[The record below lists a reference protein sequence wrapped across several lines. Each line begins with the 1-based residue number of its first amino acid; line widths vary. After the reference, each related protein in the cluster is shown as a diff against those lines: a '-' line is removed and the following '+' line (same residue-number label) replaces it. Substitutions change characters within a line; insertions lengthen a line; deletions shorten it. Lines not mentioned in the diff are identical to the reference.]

1 MSHQLPLQVR
11 KDIRDVFEKADSTV
25 QGSLKYL
32 AQVIGYPV
40 SCEPEWHMLWTELE
54 SAYPDKAIFVPSIAK
69 VIEAWSDSLVKRLED
84 DSFEAWTEVLLEKLS
99 RVQKVK
105 LSIQVAD
112 EARVK
117 TSWVGDTSAFI
128 ITLPK
133 KTSSQALSAA
143 PSAFAEDLETLFEPA
158 KYSDPVQSAQSHN
171 DDDDWA
177 ELASNGDSMSLNIRT
192 RPAEQPPQILKDLPS
207 LQTLP
212 RPEIL
217 FQTTLP
223 FLMHV
228 ISHDTSKITVN
239 GTHEPSLRLLG
250 EYLQRWIKTDLQDVR
265 KIPYWRITMHESKL
279 GLGLFHDSLTIE
291 PFDHHQRNAAVNV
304 SLILAFIQGILGYHA
319 VHGLSSSGYWEF
331 QRSVPLN
338 TS

>member
-11 KDIRDVFEKADSTV
+11 KDIRDVFEKDTSAV
-25 QGSLKYL
+25 QGSLQQL
-32 AQVIGYPV
+32 ARVIGYPV
-40 SCEPEWHMLWTELE
+40 SCEPEWHMLWPELE
-54 SAYPDKAIFVPSIAK
+54 PAYPDTAIFVPSVAK

-99 RVQKVK
+99 PVKRVK

-117 TSWVGDTSAFI
+117 TIWVEDRCTFI
-128 ITLPK
+128 VTLPK
-133 KTSSQALSAA
+133 KASSHAWNSAS
-143 PSAFAEDLETLFEPA
+143 SAFAEDLETLFEPSKSPDA
-158 KYSDPVQSAQSHN
+158 VQSTQSH

-177 ELASNGDSMSLNIRT
+177 ELTSNGDSKSLNIRT
-192 RPAEQPPQILKDLPS
+192 RPDDQPPQMLKDLPS

-223 FLMHV
+223 YLIHV
-228 ISHDTSKITVN
+228 VSHNTSKVTVS
-239 GTHEPSLRLLG
+239 GTHEPSLRLLA
-250 EYLQRWIKTDLQDVR
+250 EYLQRWIKTDPQDIR

-279 GLGLFHDSLTIE
+279 GLGMFHDSLTIE
-291 PFDHHQRNAAVNV
+291 PFDHHQRNTVVNV
-304 SLILAFIQGILGYHA
+304 SLILAFIQGILGYHP
-319 VHGLSSSGYWEF
+319 VPGPSSAAYWEF
-331 QRSVPLN
+331 QRSVSFGP
-338 TS
+338 S